1 MKITTSS
8 FRSAKGQRR
17 LTMLTAYD
25 YTTARVL
32 DQSGVD
38 SLLVGDSLGMV
49 MLGHSSTLPV
59 TMEDMI
65 RCCASVARGVSN
77 ALLVCDLPFMAAQNG
92 IHDTVRNAG
101 RLVKEGGAEA
111 VKLEGGRSFCGEIA
125 ALVRASIPVM
135 GHIGLTPQS
144 FNAFGGF
151 RVQGKSAAAAQALVD
166 DALAIEEAGVFAM
179 VLECVPAPLG
189 AAISKAVEV
198 PVIGIGA
205 GPDCDGQVLVW
216 QDMAGLN
223 DQTPKFVRRFAELG
237 DELARASRAFQ
248 EAVSR
253 GAYPGAAESYGM
265 PDAEQIIS
273 TLETGRH
280 GRGCCGTD

>member
-1 MKITTSS
+1 MKNTASS
-8 FRSAKGQRR
+8 FREAKGRRR

-25 YTTARVL
+25 YTTAKLL

-59 TMEDMI
+59 SMEDMI
-65 RCCASVARGVSN
+65 SHCASVARAASN

-111 VKLEGGRSFCGEIA
+111 VKLEGGRAFCGEIA
-125 ALVRASIPVM
+125 ALARASIPVM

-144 FNAFGGF
+144 FNALGGF
-151 RVQGKSAAAAQALVD
+151 RVQGRSSAAAQALID
-166 DALAIEEAGVFAM
+166 DALAIEDAGVFAM
-179 VLECVPAPLG
+179 VLECVPAQLG
-189 AAISKAVEV
+189 AVISKAVQV

-216 QDMAGLN
+216 QDMAGMTG
-223 DQTPKFVRRFAELG
+223 QTPKFVRRFAGLG
-237 DELARASRAFQ
+237 EDLARASRLFQ
-248 EAVSR
+248 EEVRNGSF
-253 GAYPGAAESYGM
+253 PGPDESYTL
-265 PDAEQIIS
+265 PDADQILAG
-273 TLETGRH
+273 LETGRQ
-280 GRGCCGTD
+280 GRVLCKTD